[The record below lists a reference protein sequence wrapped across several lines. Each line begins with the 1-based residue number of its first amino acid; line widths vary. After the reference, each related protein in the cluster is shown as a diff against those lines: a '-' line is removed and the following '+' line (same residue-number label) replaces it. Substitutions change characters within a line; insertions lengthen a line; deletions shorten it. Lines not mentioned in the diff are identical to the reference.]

1 MSGIEIADTIR
12 TEPMQSDG
20 GANTAAEQF
29 YSLIM

>member
-1 MSGIEIADTIR
+1 MIR

-20 GANTAAEQF
+20 GTNTAAEQF